1 MSIKK
6 FVNDKPLWDSF
17 VETLDVKIN
26 SAQRRLEQEST
37 IEGVY
42 RIQGEIASLRKLA
55 YLRDEVNGP
64 KSQKKTRS

>member
-17 VETLDVKIN
+17 VEVLDVKIS

-42 RIQGEIASLRKLA
+42 RIQGEIAELRKLA

-64 KSQKKTRS
+64 NR